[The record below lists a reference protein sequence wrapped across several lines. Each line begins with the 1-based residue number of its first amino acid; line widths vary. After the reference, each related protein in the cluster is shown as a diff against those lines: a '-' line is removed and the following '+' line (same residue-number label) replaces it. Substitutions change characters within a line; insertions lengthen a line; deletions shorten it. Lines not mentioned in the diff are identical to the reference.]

1 MSNKT
6 RVIIIFVFCFVL
18 GVCLAVQTK
27 NTDSEHAFVSAK
39 VLADNEISMAAEKEE
54 IAKIQELIKETE
66 KTLSIYESEHTSQ
79 TEIVNQVEKNY
90 NESKLLAGFTQVQG
104 PGITIFLDDGVR
116 DLYEWENANDII
128 VHDLD
133 IMIIINELIK
143 SGAEAISINGERYIP
158 TTEVSCSGHTVKIN
172 GRTHARPFYIN
183 AIGDPSMLHS
193 AMTIPGG
200 YGDLLLEYGLIFN
213 VEKSDAVIIPAY
225 KGSLTV
231 NYMMTKEDGD

>member
-6 RVIIIFVFCFVL
+6 RVIIIFVFCFAL

-54 IAKIQELIKETE
+54 IAKIQGLIKETE

-104 PGITIFLDDGVR
+104 QGITIFLDDGVR

>member
-1 MSNKT
+1 MNSKA
-6 RVIIIFVFCFVL
+6 RVIGIFIFCFIL
-18 GVCLAVQTK
+18 GVCLTVQTK

-39 VLADNEISMAAEKEE
+39 VLSDNEVSMAAEKEE
-54 IAKIQELIKETE
+54 IARIQELINETQQ
-66 KTLSIYESEHTSQ
+66 TLSLYENERVSHSEII
-79 TEIVNQVEKNY
+79 EQVETNY
-90 NESKLLAGFTQVQG
+90 NDMKLLAGFTQVQG

-183 AIGDPSMLHS
+183 AVGDPSMLHS

-200 YGDLLLEYGLIFN
+200 YGSLLLQYGLIFN
-213 VEKSDAVIIPAY
+213 VEKSDSVIVPAY
-225 KGSLTV
+225 KGSLTID
-231 NYMMTKEDGD
+231 YMMTKEEVQ